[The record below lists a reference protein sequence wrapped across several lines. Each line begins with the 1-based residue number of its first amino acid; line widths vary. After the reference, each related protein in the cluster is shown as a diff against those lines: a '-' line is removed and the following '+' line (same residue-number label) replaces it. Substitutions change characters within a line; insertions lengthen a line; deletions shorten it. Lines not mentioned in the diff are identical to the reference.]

1 MAGQAHQASAR
12 RRGADKG
19 VRLAVYH
26 ASTNVRTTPGRAS
39 AHEAIQAALFFS
51 AADAHADPGDGGRGR
66 AVGVCAG
73 SEAEPAAAAFDRARA
88 RRWCRTRSIQDAT
101 SPIDPVRLGFT
112 THLKAPLSPVEIEHQ
127 LALAAPVDLAT
138 RFRQFQ
144 PTLRR
149 YLNRVGIIGEM
160 TRAVNASMDPERVA
174 EATGGTRGR
183 VAARAMLGGGRLG
196 TNREPEGNG
205 PAQAGAFRGSGD
217 ARLGKLGSAQQPGVC
232 LGQPPGRSTDA
243 PARRRY
249 CGRVSGHL
257 SWPHGGRA
265 RGVWTVGPRHET
277 RKAHPR
283 RSPCS
288 AGSYSRLP
296 FRSVTL

>member
-26 ASTNVRTTPGRAS
+26 ASTNVAPHLAELRRTKRFKLLCFSQWPTRMRTPATAVEAVLWEFVPDRKPSLRRLHSIARGTPVVSYSVDPGRHVADRS
-39 AHEAIQAALFFS
+39 RAI
-51 AADAHADPGDGGRGR
+51 
-66 AVGVCAG
+66 
-73 SEAEPAAAAFDRARA
+73 
-88 RRWCRTRSIQDAT
+88 
-101 SPIDPVRLGFT
+101 GFT

-174 EATGGTRGR
+174 EALAVRAAAWLPAPCWAVVVLEPTGSPKVMAQHRLVPSVEVATRALGSWVLR
-183 VAARAMLGGGRLG
+183 NSQEYVSANLQDDRRTPGAPALPWSRFRSSVVAARW
-196 TNREPEGNG
+196 P
-205 PAQAGAFRGSGD
+205 
-217 ARLGKLGSAQQPGVC
+217 
-232 LGQPPGRSTDA
+232 RS
-243 PARRRY
+243 
-249 CGRVSGHL
+249 
-257 SWPHGGRA
+257 W
-265 RGVWTVGPRHET
+265 VWTVGPRHET